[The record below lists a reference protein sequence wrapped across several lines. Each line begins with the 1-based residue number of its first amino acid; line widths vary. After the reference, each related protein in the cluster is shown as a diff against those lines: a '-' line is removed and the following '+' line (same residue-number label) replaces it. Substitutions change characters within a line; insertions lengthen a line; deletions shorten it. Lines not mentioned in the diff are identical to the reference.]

1 VTAHV
6 IDVEAFDRRCI
17 ALHLARLVRLKL
29 CPAQTQA
36 TLGGYHW
43 VPSNV
48 AIARRLYV
56 SASSV
61 SRARAGLPM
70 PESFINAAVARLG
83 MTRDELLAS

>member
-17 ALHLARLVRLKL
+17 ALHLARPVRL
-29 CPAQTQA
+29 PGRAQLGA
-36 TLGGYHW
+36 PLGGYHW

-83 MTRDELLAS
+83 MTRDELITS